1 MCRNLTLEA
10 TGPLERKVDISGPA
24 LQSLRQELSTIKQQ
38 KTTDK
43 STERMA
49 NQIAMNL
56 TQQKDGLKDFRS
68 PDF

>member
-43 STERMA
+43 TTEIMS
-49 NQIAMNL
+49 NQVLMNP
-56 TQQKDGLKDFRS
+56 TRQKDG
-68 PDF
+68 